1 MSSLLSSLKA
11 ELNRYYNLNSDL
23 NVVVNNLND
32 CIEKIEPASSR
43 IAQYYNI
50 DGLTADRS
58 IVPSKKEALIAKRNE
73 LTGTVSLT
81 INSQISVIRQKIRT
95 EEARIEA
102 ARRRAAAAAKAAAA
116 KKVSE
121 LK

>member
-11 ELNRYYNLNSDL
+11 ELNRYYNLNNDL
-23 NVVVNNLND
+23 NTVINNLND

-43 IAQYYNI
+43 IAYYYNI
-50 DGLTADRS
+50 DGFTADRN

-73 LTGTVSLT
+73 LTGTVSSS
-81 INSQISVIRQKIRT
+81 ISSQISIIKQKIRT

-121 LK
+121 IK